1 MDISN
6 KKHFLTVKDYSVS
19 KETFDLY
26 HDATLDMLITS
37 PQPSLENLGRYYESP
52 DYISHTDSKRSL
64 FEKAYHFVKGIS
76 LKNKLNLI
84 NSSSSSKGKLL
95 DIGAGTGDFL
105 LTAKNNGWSTI
116 GLEPSEKAKA
126 IAIQKGIEFVAETQ
140 ELESHS
146 FDVITMWHVLEHVP
160 NLDNQIKELKRLI
173 KPNGTIIIAVPN
185 FKSYDA
191 KYYGKFWAAY
201 DVPIHFWHF
210 SKTAIKL
217 LFLKENIK
225 LEKILPMKFDSF
237 YVSLLSEKYKN
248 GKMNFIKAFWIGLV
262 SNWKANRSFEFSS
275 HIYVLKNNENAF

>member
-26 HDATLDMLITS
+26 YDQTLDMLITS
-37 PQPSLENLGRYYESP
+37 PQPSLDNLGKYYESV

-64 FEKAYHFVKGIS
+64 FEKAYHFVKSIA

-84 NSSSSSKGKLL
+84 NSCNSNKGKLL

-105 LTAKNNGWSTI
+105 LTAKENGWNTI
-116 GLEPSEKAKA
+116 GIEPSEKAKA
-126 IAIQKGIEFVAETQ
+126 IAVKKGVEFSATTE
-140 ELESHS
+140 ELESHT
-146 FDVITMWHVLEHVP
+146 FDV
-160 NLDNQIKELKRLI
+160 

-210 SKTAIKL
+210 SKSAIKL
-217 LFLKENIK
+217 LFEKEEIK
-225 LEKILPMKFDSF
+225 LEKVLPMKFDSF

-248 GKMNFIKAFWIGLV
+248 GKMNFIKAFWIGFV
-262 SNWKANRSFEFSS
+262 SNWKANRSLEFSS
-275 HIYVLKNNENAF
+275 HIYVLKNNQKAV

>member
-26 HDATLDMLITS
+26 YDETLDMLITS
-37 PQPSLENLGRYYESP
+37 PQPSLDNLGKYYESV

-64 FEKAYHFVKGIS
+64 FEKAYHFVKSIA

-84 NSSSSSKGKLL
+84 NSCNPNKGKLL

-105 LTAKNNGWSTI
+105 LTAKENGWSTI
-116 GLEPSEKAKA
+116 GIEPSEKAKA
-126 IAIQKGIEFVAETQ
+126 TAVKKGVAFSSTTE
-140 ELESHS
+140 ELESHT

-160 NLDNQIKELKRLI
+160 NLENQIKELKRLV

-217 LFLKENIK
+217 LFEKEEIK
-225 LEKILPMKFDSF
+225 LEKVLPMKFDSF

-248 GKMNFIKAFWIGLV
+248 GKMNFGLDWYQIGKQIEV
-262 SNWKANRSFEFSS
+262 
-275 HIYVLKNNENAF
+275 

>member
-6 KKHFLTVKDYSVS
+6 KKHFLTVTDYSVS
-19 KETFDLY
+19 KETFELY
-26 HDATLDMLITS
+26 YDQELDMLITS
-37 PQPSLENLGRYYESP
+37 PQPSSENLGRYYESN
-52 DYISHTDSKRSL
+52 DYISHTDSKRSI
-64 FEKAYHFVKGIS
+64 FEKAYHFVKGIA

-84 NSSSSSKGKLL
+84 NNCSSSKGNLL

-105 LTAKNNGWSTI
+105 LTAKQNGWNTI
-116 GLEPSEKAKA
+116 GVEPSEKAKG
-126 IAIQKGIEFVAETQ
+126 IAIGKGIKFSNSTN
-140 ELESHS
+140 ELESNS

-160 NLDNQIKELKRLI
+160 NLDLQIKELKRLI

-191 KYYGKFWAAY
+191 KYYGKFWAAF

-217 LFLKENIK
+217 LFEKENVK
-225 LEKILPMKFDSF
+225 LEKVLPMKFDSF

-248 GKMNFIKAFWIGLV
+248 GKMNFVKAIWIGLL
-262 SNWKANRSFEFSS
+262 SNIKANRSSEHSS
-275 HIYVLKNNENAF
+275 HIYVLKNNEKSI